1 MKKTIFAT
9 LALGATITFSGVS
22 SNEASADEIDYNKL
36 AEQAKTNAPEINNE
50 PIQEGNYDFSF
61 SDGEFT
67 YHFYNYNGIFGY
79 EYQYGST
86 QVNNTSSQLASQE
99 QSYNTQ
105 SYNAPE
111 QKVDQQQEQFD
122 TQNEIDTNKATSSNE
137 QPKQV
142 EAPKKEVKQESV
154 TPVQKETK
162 SVSGG
167 SVKAQFLQAG
177 GTEAMWDSIV
187 MPESTGNP
195 NATNGQYSGLF
206 QMSPQSGNG
215 TGSVEEQTKSAIKYA
230 NERYGSVENAI
241 SARQSK
247 GWW

>member
-9 LALGATITFSGVS
+9 LALGTAITFGGIAT
-22 SNEASADEIDYNKL
+22 NEASADEIDYNKL
-36 AEQAKTNAPEINNE
+36 AEQAKSNSIEVNKK

-67 YHFYNYNGIFGY
+67 YHFYNYNGNFGY
-79 EYQYGST
+79 EYHSGST
-86 QVNNTSSQLASQE
+86 QVDNTVSRLAGEE
-99 QSYNTQ
+99 QT
-105 SYNAPE
+105 PE
-111 QKVDQQQEQFD
+111 QKVDQQQAQFNV
-122 TQNEIDTNKATSSNE
+122 QNEQDTKE
-137 QPKQV
+137 VVQPKQETTTQEAPKAV
-142 EAPKKEVKQESV
+142 EAPKV
-154 TPVQKETK
+154 TK
-162 SVSGG
+162 STGG

-177 GTEAMWDSIV
+177 GTEAMWNHIV

-215 TGSVEEQTKSAIKYA
+215 TGSVAEQTKSAIKYA

-241 SARQSK
+241 SERQSK

>member
-9 LALGATITFSGVS
+9 LALGTAITFGGIAT
-22 SNEASADEIDYNKL
+22 NEASADEIDYNKL
-36 AEQAKTNAPEINNE
+36 AEQAKSNSAEVNTK

-67 YHFYNYNGIFGY
+67 YHFYNYNGNFGY
-79 EYQYGST
+79 EYHSGST
-86 QVNNTSSQLASQE
+86 QVDNTVSRLAGEE
-99 QSYNTQ
+99 QT
-105 SYNAPE
+105 PE
-111 QKVDQQQEQFD
+111 QKVDQQQAQFD

-142 EAPKKEVKQESV
+142 EAPKKEVSPKQETA

-177 GTEAMWDSIV
+177 GTEAMWNSIV

-195 NATNGQYSGLF
+195 NAVNPAGYRGLGQTKESW
-206 QMSPQSGNG
+206 G
-215 TGSVEEQTKSAIKYA
+215 TGSVAEQTKGMINYA
-230 NERYGSVENAI
+230 KERYGSIDNAI

>member
-9 LALGATITFSGVS
+9 LALGAAITLSGVS

-36 AEQAKTNAPEINNE
+36 AEQAKTNAPEINNK

-61 SDGEFT
+61 SDEEFT
-67 YHFYNYNGIFGY
+67 YHFYNHDGIFGY

-86 QVNNTSSQLASQE
+86 QVNNTSSQLAAQE
-99 QSYNTQ
+99 QTG
-105 SYNAPE
+105 E
-111 QKVDQQQEQFD
+111 QKVDQQQAQFD
-122 TQNEIDTNKATSSNE
+122 IQNEMDTNKATSLNE
-137 QPKQV
+137 QPK
-142 EAPKKEVKQESV
+142 KEPA
-154 TPVQKETK
+154 TPVQKETE

-177 GTEAMWDSIV
+177 GTEAMWNAIV
-187 MPESTGNP
+187 LPESGGDP
-195 NATNGQYSGLF
+195 NAVNPAGYRGLGQTKESW
-206 QMSPQSGNG
+206 G
-215 TGSVEEQTKSAIKYA
+215 TGSVAEQTKGMINYA
-230 NERYGSVENAI
+230 NERYGSVDNAI

>member
-9 LALGATITFSGVS
+9 LALGTAITFGGIAT
-22 SNEASADEIDYNKL
+22 NEASADEIDYNKL
-36 AEQAKTNAPEINNE
+36 AEQAKSNSVEVNTK

-67 YHFYNYNGIFGY
+67 YHFYNYNGNFGY
-79 EYQYGST
+79 EYHSGST
-86 QVNNTSSQLASQE
+86 QVDNTVSRLAGEE
-99 QSYNTQ
+99 QT
-105 SYNAPE
+105 PE
-111 QKVDQQQEQFD
+111 QKIDQQQVQFD
-122 TQNEIDTNKATSSNE
+122 IQNKQDT
-137 QPKQV
+137 
-142 EAPKKEVKQESV
+142 KKEVQTTSA
-154 TPVQKETK
+154 PVQEETK

-187 MPESTGNP
+187 MPESSGNP
-195 NATNGQYSGLF
+195 NAVNELGYRGLGQTKESW
-206 QMSPQSGNG
+206 G
-215 TGSVEEQTKSAIKYA
+215 TGSVAEQTKGMINYA
-230 NERYGSVENAI
+230 KERYGSIDNAI

>member
-9 LALGATITFSGVS
+9 LALGTAITFGGITT
-22 SNEASADEIDYNKL
+22 NEASADEIDYNKL
-36 AEQAKTNAPEINNE
+36 AEQAKSNSVEVNTK

-86 QVNNTSSQLASQE
+86 QVDNTVSRLAGEE
-99 QSYNTQ
+99 QT
-105 SYNAPE
+105 PE
-111 QKVDQQQEQFD
+111 QKVDQQQAQFD
-122 TQNEIDTNKATSSNE
+122 TNHVANIK

-177 GTEAMWDSIV
+177 GTEAMWNNIV

-195 NATNGQYSGLF
+195 NAVNPAGYRGLGQTKESW
-206 QMSPQSGNG
+206 G
-215 TGSVEEQTKSAIKYA
+215 TGSVAEQTKGMINYA
-230 NERYGSVENAI
+230 KERYGSIDNAI

>member
-9 LALGATITFSGVS
+9 LALGTAITFGGITT
-22 SNEASADEIDYNKL
+22 NEASADEIDYNKL
-36 AEQAKTNAPEINNE
+36 AEQAKSNSVEVNTK

-67 YHFYNYNGIFGY
+67 YHFYSYNGIFGY

-86 QVNNTSSQLASQE
+86 QVNNTVSRLAGEE
-99 QSYNTQ
+99 QT
-105 SYNAPE
+105 PE
-111 QKVDQQQEQFD
+111 QKVDQQQAQFD
-122 TQNEIDTNKATSSNE
+122 TNHVANIK
-137 QPKQV
+137 QPKTV
-142 EAPKKEVKQESV
+142 EAPKQEVKQETT

-177 GTEAMWDSIV
+177 GTEAMWNNIV

-195 NATNGQYSGLF
+195 NAVNPAGYRGLGQTKESW
-206 QMSPQSGNG
+206 G
-215 TGSVEEQTKSAIKYA
+215 TGSVAEQTKGMINYA
-230 NERYGSVENAI
+230 KERYGSVDNAI
-241 SARQSK
+241 SKRQSQ

>member
-1 MKKTIFAT
+1 MKKSIFTT
-9 LALGATITFSGVS
+9 LALSAGLTFGGLVVS
-22 SNEASADEIDYNKL
+22 DEAKAADVDYSHL
-36 AEQAKTNAPEINNE
+36 AQAAQNNDVE
-50 PIQEGNYDFSF
+50 LSQKPIQKGNYDFSF
-61 SDGEFT
+61 SDGKFT

-79 EYQYGST
+79 EYHTGST
-86 QVNNTSSQLASQE
+86 QVNNTSSQLAAQE
-99 QSYNTQ
+99 QAS
-105 SYNAPE
+105 E
-111 QKVDQQQEQFD
+111 QKVDQQQAQFD
-122 TQNEIDTNKATSSNE
+122 TNHVANIK

-177 GTEAMWDSIV
+177 GTEAMWNNIV

-195 NATNGQYSGLF
+195 NAVNPAGYRGLGQTKESW
-206 QMSPQSGNG
+206 G
-215 TGSVEEQTKSAIKYA
+215 TGSVAEQTKGMINYA
-230 NERYGSVENAI
+230 KERYGSIDNAI

>member
-9 LALGATITFSGVS
+9 LALGTAITFGGITT
-22 SNEASADEIDYNKL
+22 NEASADEIDYNKL
-36 AEQAKTNAPEINNE
+36 AEQAKSNSVEANTK
-50 PIQEGNYDFSF
+50 PIQECNYDFSF

-67 YHFYNYNGIFGY
+67 YHFYNYNGNFGY
-79 EYQYGST
+79 EYHSGST
-86 QVNNTSSQLASQE
+86 QVDNTVSRLAGEE
-99 QSYNTQ
+99 QT
-105 SYNAPE
+105 PE
-111 QKVDQQQEQFD
+111 QKVDQQQAQFD
-122 TQNEIDTNKATSSNE
+122 TNHVANIK

-177 GTEAMWDSIV
+177 GTEAMWNNIV

-195 NATNGQYSGLF
+195 NAVNPAGYRGLGQTKESW
-206 QMSPQSGNG
+206 G
-215 TGSVEEQTKSAIKYA
+215 TGSVAEQTKGMINYA
-230 NERYGSVENAI
+230 KERYGSIDNAI

>member
-9 LALGATITFSGVS
+9 LALGTAITFGGITT
-22 SNEASADEIDYNKL
+22 NEASADEIDYNKL
-36 AEQAKTNAPEINNE
+36 AEQAKSNSVEVNTK

-67 YHFYNYNGIFGY
+67 YHFYNYNGKFGY
-79 EYQYGST
+79 EYHSGST
-86 QVNNTSSQLASQE
+86 QVDNTVSRLAGEE
-99 QSYNTQ
+99 QS
-105 SYNAPE
+105 PE
-111 QKVDQQQEQFD
+111 QKVDQQQAQID
-122 TQNEIDTNKATSSNE
+122 TQNKQQA

-177 GTEAMWDSIV
+177 GTEAMWNNIV

-195 NATNGQYSGLF
+195 NAVNPAGYRGLGQTKESW
-206 QMSPQSGNG
+206 G
-215 TGSVEEQTKSAIKYA
+215 TGSVAEQTKGMINYA
-230 NERYGSVENAI
+230 KERYGSVDNAI
-241 SARQSK
+241 AKRQSQ

>member
-9 LALGATITFSGVS
+9 LALGTAITFGGITT
-22 SNEASADEIDYNKL
+22 NEASADEIDYNKL
-36 AEQAKTNAPEINNE
+36 AEQAKSNSVEVNTK

-61 SDGEFT
+61 SDEEFT
-67 YHFYNYNGIFGY
+67 YHFYNYNGNFGY
-79 EYQYGST
+79 EYHSGST
-86 QVNNTSSQLASQE
+86 QVDNTVSRLAGEE
-99 QSYNTQ
+99 QT
-105 SYNAPE
+105 PE
-111 QKVDQQQEQFD
+111 QKVDQQQAQFD
-122 TQNEIDTNKATSSNE
+122 TQNKQDT
-137 QPKQV
+137 
-142 EAPKKEVKQESV
+142 KKEVQTTSA
-154 TPVQKETK
+154 PVQKETK

>member
-9 LALGATITFSGVS
+9 LALGTAITFGGIAT
-22 SNEASADEIDYNKL
+22 NEASADEIDYNKL
-36 AEQAKTNAPEINNE
+36 AEQAKSNSVEVNTK

-61 SDGEFT
+61 SDEEFT
-67 YHFYNYNGIFGY
+67 YHFYNYNGNFGY
-79 EYQYGST
+79 EYHSGST
-86 QVNNTSSQLASQE
+86 QVDNTVSRLAGEE
-99 QSYNTQ
+99 QT
-105 SYNAPE
+105 PE
-111 QKVDQQQEQFD
+111 QKVDQQQAQFD
-122 TQNEIDTNKATSSNE
+122 TNHVANIK

-177 GTEAMWDSIV
+177 GTEAMWNNIV

-195 NATNGQYSGLF
+195 NAVNPAGYRGLGQTKESW
-206 QMSPQSGNG
+206 G
-215 TGSVEEQTKSAIKYA
+215 TGSVAEQTKGMINYA
-230 NERYGSVENAI
+230 KERYGSIDNAI

>member
-9 LALGATITFSGVS
+9 LALGTAITFGGIAT
-22 SNEASADEIDYNKL
+22 NEASADEIDYNKL
-36 AEQAKTNAPEINNE
+36 AEQAKSNSAEVNTK

-67 YHFYNYNGIFGY
+67 YHFYNYNGNFGY
-79 EYQYGST
+79 EYHSGST
-86 QVNNTSSQLASQE
+86 QVDNTVSRLAGEE
-99 QSYNTQ
+99 QT
-105 SYNAPE
+105 PE
-111 QKVDQQQEQFD
+111 QKVDQQQAQFD
-122 TQNEIDTNKATSSNE
+122 TQNEIDT
-137 QPKQV
+137 
-142 EAPKKEVKQESV
+142 KKEVQPTSV
-154 TPVQKETK
+154 SAPVQKETK

>member
-9 LALGATITFSGVS
+9 LALGTAITFGGFA

-79 EYQYGST
+79 EYHYGST
-86 QVNNTSSQLASQE
+86 QVNNTSSQLVAQE

-111 QKVDQQQEQFD
+111 QKVDQQQAQFD

-154 TPVQKETK
+154 TK
-162 SVSGG
+162 STASNG
-167 SVKAQFLQAG
+167 SIEAQILAAG
-177 GTEAMWDSIV
+177 GDQAMVEIAKR
-187 MPESTGNP
+187 ESTLNP
-195 NATNGQYSGLF
+195 NATNASSGAQGLF
-206 QMSPQSGNG
+206 QGLGKSWAN
-215 TGSVEEQTKSAIKYA
+215 GSVAEQTKGAKQYMID
-230 NERYGSVENAI
+230 RYGST
-241 SARQSK
+241 SAALSYHDAHNYY
-247 GWW
+247 